1 MEDFGEL
8 MKTEGDDIFATN
20 PFSNLSSAFCSDFDI
35 FQEASG
41 EAFSEDSSTSGSS
54 LREESQELDLN
65 FLDADSLLDSL
76 KADVESVE
84 DIEEQ
89 EEAPTAA
96 TEEECAEADPLS
108 IVDLTEAAETAPEEV
123 TSEQEAGRARL
134 ARLARFA
141 ESVPTFKTVP
151 ATFKAEVQVPL
162 TPDERKPNWDKP
174 AAMPEWE
181 RPVAR
186 EPIATFVWKGEEGGL
201 ERRPR
206 YRLPSLNVEEKK
218 FLASLCV
225 PVSMG
230 DCSSS
235 TTEDCILGDS
245 FSSMG
250 DSSMGDSFYSMGD
263 CSSMAE
269 ESYSD
274 SDHSYC
280 TSPRRQTAP
289 RPASSTIRVRGARHV
304 LSLLKPAGRLQR
316 TVQWGEARTYRPPPA
331 TAASRPG
338 LPRPLGQGAAA
349 TRNPAATSLLR
360 TNWGTEAKDKKNRQE
375 RERRT
380 MVASSVG
387 RLRGVLPLVEDPRKV
402 ATKTVLDAA
411 RVYSSHLKDKERKL
425 QHLRR
430 QEEARRHLLRSK
442 LTNLSTN
449 ISSSST
455 ANTSSNTS
463 SNLSSNLSSNTSS
476 SSSVNTSFNLS
487 SNTSFSST
495 ADTSSTASQV
505 FATNPRRYC
514 Q

>member
-8 MKTEGDDIFATN
+8 MKTEGEDIFSTN
-20 PFSNLSSAFCSDFDI
+20 PFDNLSGAFCSDFDM

-41 EAFSEDSSTSGSS
+41 EAPSEDSSTSGSS
-54 LREESQELDLN
+54 LRDESLELDLN

-76 KADVESVE
+76 KADMESVE

-89 EEAPTAA
+89 EEVPTVA
-96 TEEECAEADPLS
+96 TEAVAEEADPLS
-108 IVDLTEAAETAPEEV
+108 IVDLTEAAEPAPEEL
-123 TSEQEAGRARL
+123 TSEQEEGRARL

-141 ESVPTFKTVP
+141 ESKPIFKTVP

-162 TPDERKPNWDKP
+162 RPEERKPNWDKP
-174 AAMPEWE
+174 APLPELV

-186 EPIATFVWKGEEGGL
+186 EPKEPIATFVWKGEEGRL

-206 YRLPSLNVEEKK
+206 HRLPSLNQEEKK

-230 DCSSS
+230 DYPSSTREDSILGDSFSMGDSSS
-235 TTEDCILGDS
+235 MGDS

-250 DSSMGDSFYSMGD
+250 D
-263 CSSMAE
+263 CSMAE
-269 ESYSD
+269 EFYSD

-280 TSPRRQTAP
+280 TSPRRQTA
-289 RPASSTIRVRGARHV
+289 RGPASATIKVRGARHV
-304 LSLLKPAGRLQR
+304 LSLLKPGGRQER

-331 TAASRPG
+331 MAAPRAGP
-338 LPRPLGQGAAA
+338 PRPMGPRPRPPGAAA
-349 TRNPAATSLLR
+349 RNPVANSLLR
-360 TNWGTEAKDKKNRQE
+360 TSWASEAKDKKNRQE

-380 MVASSVG
+380 RVASSVG

-411 RVYSSHLKDKERKL
+411 RVYSSHLGEKERRL
-425 QHLRR
+425 EQLRR

-442 LTNLSTN
+442 LTNLS
-449 ISSSST
+449 ST
-455 ANTSSNTS
+455 
-463 SNLSSNLSSNTSS
+463 
-476 SSSVNTSFNLS
+476 VNTSF
-487 SNTSFSST
+487 NTSFSST
-495 ADTSSTASQV
+495 TKTS
-505 FATNPRRYC
+505 FATNPRRRC
-514 Q
+514 